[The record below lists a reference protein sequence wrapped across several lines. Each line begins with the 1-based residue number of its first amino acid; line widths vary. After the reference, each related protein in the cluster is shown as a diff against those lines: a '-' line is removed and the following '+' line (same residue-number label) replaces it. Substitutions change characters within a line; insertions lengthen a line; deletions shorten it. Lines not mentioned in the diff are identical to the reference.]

1 MHIEAGKFEDIVR
14 AMVDNLDVQHKHV
27 LTVTGG
33 GNPVPFHI
41 GLATASSALAA
52 ALQGHGITVS
62 ETSEDDE
69 HFDAMLADAEIDL
82 KAEGE
87 KIYRITHHYDIG
99 DQDVHVEHPTGEVDG
114 KRVALYCW
122 FKACEWFGMSVVVSN
137 LGIATAMVSLYGFRH
152 CAVHPFSTAVD
163 LYHDAEGFKSYDE
176 LMADPSLHRDGLREL
191 LAPHVDGQ
199 DAAVI
204 E

>member
-1 MHIEAGKFEDIVR
+1 MHIEAGKFEGIVR
-14 AMVDNLDVQHKHV
+14 AMVDHLDAQHKHV
-27 LTVTGG
+27 LTVTGR

-52 ALQGHGITVS
+52 ALQEHGIAVS
-62 ETSEDDE
+62 ESSEEDD
-69 HFDAMLADAEIDL
+69 HFDAILADAEIDL

-163 LYHDAEGFKSYDE
+163 LYHDAEGFKGYDE
-176 LMADPSLHRDGLREL
+176 LMADPSLHRDALREL

>member
-1 MHIEAGKFEDIVR
+1 MHIEAGKFESIVR
-14 AMVDNLDVQHKHV
+14 AMVDNLDAQHKHV

-41 GLATASSALAA
+41 GLATTSSALAA
-52 ALQGHGITVS
+52 ALQEHGIAVS
-62 ETSEDDE
+62 ESSEEDD

-163 LYHDAEGFKSYDE
+163 LYHDVEGFKGYDE
-176 LMADPSLHRDGLREL
+176 LMADASLHRDGLREL

-199 DAAVI
+199 DAAFI